1 MVAPFDLDTSYE
13 DLLAQKLTN
22 VLTQD
27 RRETSLIYQATA
39 ANTAEIAQILFT
51 LLNYENQMFADT
63 APRENLVRRAAER
76 GLSPTPATHAVRKAE
91 FNIDVPIG
99 ARFSQ
104 EEYNYE
110 VLEKIDTG
118 IFKAQCETAGE
129 VGNFESGQLIPID
142 YIAGLE
148 IAQLT
153 DVLIP
158 GENEEDTEAF
168 RSRYFNS
175 FESVSFG
182 GNRADYKER
191 INKLPGVGGSRI
203 YRAKYGG
210 GTVDVTIID
219 STFSKPST
227 ALVELVQQLMDPLDA
242 QGEGVG
248 LAPIDHIVT
257 ISAVNETV
265 VNIATTLTLQ
275 SGWSFVDVES
285 AIKEVID
292 GYFKELSE
300 LWADAVTKQED
311 ETGLIVRISHIETR
325 ILGVNGVIDI
335 SNTTINDVA
344 SNLELDKEAI
354 PVRGTIS
361 V

>member
-1 MVAPFDLDTSYE
+1 MAVAFELDTSYE
-13 DLLAQKLTN
+13 DLLIQKLTN
-22 VLTQD
+22 VPAQD
-27 RRETSLIYQATA
+27 KRETSLIYQATA
-39 ANTAEIAQILFT
+39 ANTIETAQVLFT

-63 APRENLVRRAAER
+63 APRENLIRRAAER
-76 GLSPTPATHAVRKAE
+76 GLSPTPATKAIRKGV

-104 EEYNYE
+104 EEYNY
-110 VLEKIDTG
+110 VVIEKIENG
-118 IFKAQCETAGE
+118 IFKLECETVGE
-129 VGNFESGQLIPID
+129 VGNFEAGQLIPID
-142 YIAGLE
+142 YITGLE
-148 IAQLT
+148 TAQLT
-153 DVLIP
+153 DLLIP

-191 INKLPGVGGSRI
+191 VGNIPGVGGARI

-210 GTVDVTIID
+210 GTVGVTIID
-219 STFSKPST
+219 STYSKPST
-227 ALVELVQQLMDPLDA
+227 ALVELVQQLVDPLDS
-242 QGEGVG
+242 QGDGVG

-275 SGWSFVDVES
+275 SNWSFADVES

-292 GYFKELSE
+292 GYFKESAE
-300 LWADAVTKQED
+300 LWAKAVTKQED
-311 ETGLIVRISHIETR
+311 NTGLIVRISQIETR
-325 ILGVNGVIDI
+325 ILGIDGVIDI
-335 SNTTINDVA
+335 ANTKLNGTA

-354 PVRGTIS
+354 PKRGTVS
-361 V
+361 G

>member
-1 MVAPFDLDTSYE
+1 MVTPFDLNTSYE

-22 VLTQD
+22 VPTQD
-27 RRETSLIYQATA
+27 KRETSLIYQATA
-39 ANTAEIAQILFT
+39 ANTAETVQILFT
-51 LLNYENQMFADT
+51 LMNFENQMFADT

-76 GLSPTPATHAVRKAE
+76 GLSANPATLAIRKGI

-104 EEYNYE
+104 EEYNYV
-110 VLEKIDTG
+110 VLEKIENG
-118 IFKAQCETAGE
+118 VFKMECETVGE
-129 VGNFESGQLIPID
+129 VGNFETGQLIPID
-142 YIAGLE
+142 YIEDLE
-148 IAQLT
+148 AAKLT

-191 INKLPGVGGSRI
+191 VGNIPGVGGARI

-210 GTVDVTIID
+210 GTVGVTIID
-219 STFSKPST
+219 STYSKPST
-227 ALVELVQQLMDPLDA
+227 ALVDLVQQLVDPLDA
-242 QGEGVG
+242 QGDGVG

-257 ISAVNETV
+257 ISAVTETI

-275 SGWSFVDVES
+275 SGWSFADVES

-292 GYFKELSE
+292 GYFKEIAE
-300 LWADAVTKQED
+300 LWAKAVTKQED
-311 ETGLIVRISHIETR
+311 NTGLIVRISQIETR

-335 SNTTINDVA
+335 ANTTLNGGA

-354 PVRGTIS
+354 PLRGAFS
-361 V
+361 G

>member
-1 MVAPFDLDTSYE
+1 MAVAFELNTSYE
-13 DLLAQKLTN
+13 DLLVQKLSN
-22 VLTQD
+22 VPTQD
-27 RRETSLIYQATA
+27 KRETSLIYQATA
-39 ANTAEIAQILFT
+39 ANTAETAQILFT

-76 GLSPTPATHAVRKAE
+76 GLSPTPATKAIRKGV

-104 EEYNYE
+104 EEYNY
-110 VLEKIDTG
+110 VALEKIENG
-118 IFKAQCETAGE
+118 IFKLECETVGE
-129 VGNFESGQLIPID
+129 VGNFETGQLIPID
-142 YIAGLE
+142 YITGLE
-148 IAQLT
+148 TAQLT
-153 DVLIP
+153 DLLIP

-191 INKLPGVGGSRI
+191 VGNIPGVGGARI

-210 GTVDVTIID
+210 GTVGVTIID
-219 STFSKPST
+219 STYSKPST
-227 ALVELVQQLMDPLDA
+227 ALVELVQQLIDPLDS
-242 QGEGVG
+242 QGDGVG
-248 LAPIDHIVT
+248 LAPIDHVVT

-275 SGWSFVDVES
+275 SGWSFGDVEN

-292 GYFKELSE
+292 GYFKEIAE
-300 LWADAVTKQED
+300 QWAKAITKQED
-311 ETGLIVRISHIETR
+311 NTGLIVRISQIETR
-325 ILGVNGVIDI
+325 ILGIDGVIDI
-335 SNTTINDVA
+335 ANTTLSGTA

-354 PVRGTIS
+354 PKRGTVS
-361 V
+361 G

>member
-1 MVAPFDLDTSYE
+1 MAVAFDLDASYE
-13 DLLAQKLTN
+13 DLLIQKLTN
-22 VLTQD
+22 VPAQD
-27 RRETSLIYQATA
+27 KRETSLIYQATA
-39 ANTAEIAQILFT
+39 ANTIETAQILFT

-63 APRENLVRRAAER
+63 APRENLIRRAAER
-76 GLSPTPATHAVRKAE
+76 GLSPTPATKAIRKGV

-104 EEYNYE
+104 EEYNY
-110 VLEKIDTG
+110 VAIEKIENG
-118 IFKAQCETAGE
+118 IFKLECETVGE
-129 VGNFESGQLIPID
+129 VGNFETGQLIPID
-142 YIAGLE
+142 YITGLE
-148 IAQLT
+148 TAQLT
-153 DVLIP
+153 DLLIP
-158 GENEEDTEAF
+158 GENEEDTEVF

-191 INKLPGVGGSRI
+191 VGNIPGVGGARI

-210 GTVDVTIID
+210 GTVGVTIID
-219 STFSKPST
+219 STYSKPST
-227 ALVELVQQLMDPLDA
+227 ALVELVQQLVDPLDS
-242 QGEGVG
+242 QGDGVG

-275 SGWSFVDVES
+275 SGWSFGDVEN

-292 GYFKELSE
+292 GYFKEIAE
-300 LWADAVTKQED
+300 LWAKAVTKQED
-311 ETGLIVRISHIETR
+311 NTGLIVRISQIETR
-325 ILGVNGVIDI
+325 ILGIDGVIDI
-335 SNTTINDVA
+335 ANTKLNGTA

-354 PVRGTIS
+354 PKRGTVS
-361 V
+361 G